1 MRKCPAVIASTV
13 TVTCMETGRRDDN
26 MVAMTKQLPTQ
37 TAAMEPSVTLNPY
50 LTPSLDDQATGFCFT
65 HFLNHV
71 IFSTN
76 VTSQFSDQTA
86 DVWCWGVDDRL
97 LTSLKTIGF
106 AGLYYQT
113 RHPGLERPARY
124 HYLKAVQIVN
134 ETLSDHKQAISDS
147 MLLSIIILSQFES
160 MCGPAEDY
168 LSAWETHVHGA
179 VSLIIMR
186 GQSQMSTAI
195 GRRLFMS
202 ITTSLLTSCLQRQC
216 PFPPSVEEIMK
227 ATSHELIAKS
237 PPWRLT
243 EIMIDIANLRASFQ
257 HGLRQDH
264 AATIQMAL
272 HLDSELLNTE
282 RSLPPSWTFQ
292 VMEFS
297 GDTRFVP
304 NGRYHVY
311 PGYWQAQIWN
321 SIRVC
326 RLLLQGLI
334 RKVLAGDRTNILS
347 ANSEVWRNSILTQCI
362 RTMHTTHNDVQDSV
376 YQHLG
381 HCSLGSSERLKSMGT
396 FLFDFPAVLVDASK
410 VINHPSGLADP
421 WSNLHVEIPDI
432 STWGT
437 LRTHLPLLRTPAS
450 SLLSWTLLV
459 TGTSDVATRTTRIW
473 ARDILL
479 HLGYTLNVR
488 EAKSLVTFFQI
499 FE

>member
-1 MRKCPAVIASTV
+1 V
-13 TVTCMETGRRDDN
+13 TRRDAGRRDDDT
-26 MVAMTKQLPTQ
+26 VAPTKQLPTQ
-37 TAAMEPSVTLNPY
+37 TAAMQTSVSLQSY
-50 LTPSLDDQATGFCFT
+50 LSPSLDDQATGFCFT

-76 VTSQFSDQTA
+76 VISQFGDQTA
-86 DVWCWGVDDRL
+86 DVWRWGVDDRL
-97 LTSLKTIGF
+97 LTSFKTIGF

-113 RHPGLERPARY
+113 RHPGFERLARY
-124 HYLKAVQIVN
+124 HYLKAVHIVN

-168 LSAWETHVHGA
+168 LSAWETHMHGA

-186 GQSQMSTAI
+186 GRSQMSTAI

-202 ITTSLLTSCLQRQC
+202 ITTSLLTSCLQRRC

-227 ATSHELIAKS
+227 ATSHELMAKS

-243 EIMIDIANLRASFQ
+243 EIMIDIANLRASYQ
-257 HGLRQDH
+257 HGLRQNLV
-264 AATIQMAL
+264 ATIQMTL
-272 HLDSELLNTE
+272 HLDSKLISIEG
-282 RSLPPSWTFQ
+282 SLPSSWTFQ
-292 VMEFS
+292 VIEFS
-297 GDTRFVP
+297 GETRFVP

-326 RLLLQGLI
+326 RLLLQELI
-334 RKVLAGDRTNILS
+334 REVLAGDPTMIFS
-347 ANSEVWRNSILTQCI
+347 TNSELWRNSILTQCI
-362 RTMHTTHNDVQDSV
+362 RTMHTIHSDVQDSV

-381 HCSLGSSERLKSMGT
+381 HCSLGSSDRLESTET
-396 FLFDFPAVLVDASK
+396 FLVDFPAIRVDAKK
-410 VINHPSGLADP
+410 VVNHPSGLADS
-421 WSNLHVEIPDI
+421 WSNFHVEIPDI
-432 STWGT
+432 STWSM

-459 TGTSDVATRTTRIW
+459 TGTSDVATRTTRTW

-488 EAKSLVTFFQI
+488 EAKSLVTFFQDL
-499 FE
+499 E